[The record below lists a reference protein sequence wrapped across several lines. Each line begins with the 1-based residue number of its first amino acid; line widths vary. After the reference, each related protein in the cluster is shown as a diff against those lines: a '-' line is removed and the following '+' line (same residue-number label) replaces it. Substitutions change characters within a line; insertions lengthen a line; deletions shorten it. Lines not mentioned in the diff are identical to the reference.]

1 MELYNSI
8 IEKVDGLLGN
18 AQPKRYEY
26 NPAKCWED
34 VGGNQLVMMKESAY
48 ELGGDNKPAV
58 NYACVSSDDYV
69 NEDEIWVYGRDL
81 TQISGSVPFA
91 RIVLAAR
98 GRRM

>member
-1 MELYNSI
+1 MRKPPWQESFPALKAIFFIRGNSMELYNSI

-58 NYACVSSDDYV
+58 NYACVTSTD
-69 NEDEIWVYGRDL
+69 GC
-81 TQISGSVPFA
+81 
-91 RIVLAAR
+91 
-98 GRRM
+98 